1 MHQTRTSGKL
11 VSSCFP
17 VPIRLT
23 VSAKQHILFASAK
36 VAHLMLFP
44 SSLVR
49 QKLHTHFSMT
59 VISLC
64 TKFAMQTHLSKR
76 GEAVAEDVTERNLR
90 ELAFD
95 TQKYSGAA
103 IANLVNLAAMR
114 VERDGRDQIR
124 YQDLTDVSRCR
135 NSLHMQRVPAWL
147 GAIRN
152 SLPVQKVLAWLQ
164 AIICFMITR
173 MQHTHH
179 MQ

>member
-1 MHQTRTSGKL
+1 
-11 VSSCFP
+11 
-17 VPIRLT
+17 
-23 VSAKQHILFASAK
+23 
-36 VAHLMLFP
+36 
-44 SSLVR
+44 
-49 QKLHTHFSMT
+49 
-59 VISLC
+59 
-64 TKFAMQTHLSKR
+64 MQTHLSKR

-135 NSLHMQRVPAWL
+135 NSLQMQRVLAWL

-152 SLPVQKVLAWLQ
+152 SLPVQKVLAWLP
-164 AIICFMITR
+164 AIIRFMITR

-179 MQ
+179 KQRMSLSMHGCNA